1 MAHAPAIWAGMVPI
15 VRFLPLAQATAV
27 DMGYVPSAIV
37 LAIPSGLGLIA
48 VMHLTAR
55 GFCLNLASI
64 ALGMVSV

>member
-1 MAHAPAIWAGMVPI
+1 MAHAPVIWAGTVPI
-15 VRFLPLAQATAV
+15 VRFQTLAQATAV

-48 VMHLTAR
+48 VMHLTVR

-64 ALGMVSV
+64 ALDMVSV